1 MTEKFEQSL
10 KRLQVPCIVINTLKK
25 LKTVLPPL
33 KPPVEKFLKSKVVY
47 KISCSRCDVCYV
59 RQTTRHLIT
68 CFKEHKRSGPMGAH
82 MRSCNEILTTEN
94 VNIIAKTN
102 RSANHLLTLEALN
115 IKAIKPNLNT
125 EDEYRSRKLTTM
137 FLSTSLLI
145 VYHFKFSQ
153 PQETREKT

>member
-1 MTEKFEQSL
+1 
-10 KRLQVPCIVINTLKK
+10 
-25 LKTVLPPL
+25 
-33 KPPVEKFLKSKVVY
+33 
-47 KISCSRCDVCYV
+47 
-59 RQTTRHLIT
+59 
-68 CFKEHKRSGPMGAH
+68 MGAH

-102 RSANHLLTLEALN
+102 RSANRLLTLEALN